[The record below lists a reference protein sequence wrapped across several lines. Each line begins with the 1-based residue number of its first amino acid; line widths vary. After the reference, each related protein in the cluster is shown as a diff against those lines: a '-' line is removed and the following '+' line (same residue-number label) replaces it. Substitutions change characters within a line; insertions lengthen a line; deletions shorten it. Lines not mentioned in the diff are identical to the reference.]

1 MAWAEAIPLGL
12 QVVGGL
18 AKAGGS
24 LKGGQ
29 ANSAAASYQAQ
40 VARNNAIAL
49 RQMADRTIQGGL
61 VNADVSSMRGAAGVA
76 SLKAKQAASGIKINQ
91 GSAVDVRAGA
101 AASAKY
107 DAETVLRNADL
118 AAYGYRVRANQEEAQ
133 AKLYEMGG
141 EQAKTAGAMGAAG
154 SLLGAASA
162 IPWNWLGGGGEGGTL
177 SDGGVPIP
185 GETI

>member
-1 MAWAEAIPLGL
+1 MAWAAAIPIGL
-12 QVVGGL
+12 QVAGSLG
-18 AKAGGS
+18 KAAGS

-29 ANSAAASYQAQ
+29 SSSAAASYQAQ

-61 VNADVSSMRGAAGVA
+61 VNADVSSLRGAAGVA
-76 SLKAKQAASGIKINQ
+76 SLKAKQGASGININK

-101 AASAKY
+101 AAASKF

-118 AAYGYRVRANQEEAQ
+118 TAYGYRVKANQEEAQ

-141 EQAKTAGAMGAAG
+141 EQAKTSGFMGAAG

-162 IPWNWLGGGGEGGTL
+162 VPWNWLGSGGGNAAPTL
-177 SDGGVPIP
+177 DTFQS
-185 GETI
+185 GEEY